1 MLQDHGLDS
10 SVTNIAVIVECCE
23 FVSTASFSWSILYT
37 RAAYGTRFARMV
49 SLSQD
54 SSKIN
59 LRRSQFAALSRSWF
73 TRVRCASVRV
83 SSPLKVF
90 AQAGAFTLSTHT
102 CSRGAPSVGLEG
114 PDLLSSCLGGICSFG
129 LGCCCLFFLAC
140 GSLAPCPGISICS
153 PWQRVVV

>member
-1 MLQDHGLDS
+1 MLQDHGLGG

-37 RAAYGTRFARMV
+37 STFCQSGLFGTRQLKDQPTLFTV
-49 SLSQD
+49 CSSLS
-54 SSKIN
+54 
-59 LRRSQFAALSRSWF
+59 FWF
-73 TRVRCASVRV
+73 TRVRCANVRV

-90 AQAGAFTLSTHT
+90 AQAGASTLSTHT
-102 CSRGAPSVGLEG
+102 CSQGAPSVGLEG
-114 PDLLSSCLGGICSFG
+114 PDLLSPCLGGICSFG

-140 GSLAPCPGISICS
+140 EGLTPCPGISICS